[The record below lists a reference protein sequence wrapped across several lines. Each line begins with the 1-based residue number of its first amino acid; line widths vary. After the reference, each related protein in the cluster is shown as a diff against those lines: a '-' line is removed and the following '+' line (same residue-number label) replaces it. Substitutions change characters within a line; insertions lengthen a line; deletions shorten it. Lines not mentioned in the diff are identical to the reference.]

1 VHRGTCTNREMGLGN
16 CHYGQFQQGPELIKY
31 GAGELIRRTLW
42 LLKTAGE
49 ANV

>member
-1 VHRGTCTNREMGLGN
+1 VHGETCTNREMGLGN
-16 CHYGQFQQGPELIKY
+16 CHYGQFQQRPELIKY
-31 GAGELIRRTLW
+31 EARRTIW